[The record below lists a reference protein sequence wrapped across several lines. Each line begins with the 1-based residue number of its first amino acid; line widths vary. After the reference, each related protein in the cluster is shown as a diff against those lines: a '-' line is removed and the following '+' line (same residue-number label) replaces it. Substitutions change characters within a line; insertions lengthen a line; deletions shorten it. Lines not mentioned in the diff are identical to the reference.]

1 MENISTKYFRENI
14 QRSLLDEK
22 LRWNVKKATDL
33 TLSKRKSVI
42 EDIETWE
49 LLREKAY
56 RIRKNAIDNLDYYL
70 ELFENKCRGND
81 VQVIRATDG
90 EDACTIVNTILKS
103 VDAKLVVKSKS
114 MVTEEIHLNE
124 HLEESG
130 VEVVETDLGE
140 YIIQLAG
147 ETPSHITAPALHK
160 SREEIGKLFSE
171 KLELPY
177 SSDPTVLTGYARNI
191 LREKFLNADAGISGA
206 NFLIAET
213 GTIVLVENEGNAR
226 LSTTLPKIHIIIT
239 GIEKIIPSVDEALLL
254 LKLLPTSATGQKI
267 TSYVSFINKPKQP
280 DDIDGPKKIF
290 VILLDNG
297 RRNLLKYPETSSAL
311 YCIKCGA
318 CMNIC
323 PVYQTVGGHA
333 YNSVYP
339 GPIGSILT
347 PTMSSFCNG
356 KDLAYGSSLCGACT
370 EICPVKINIHHTLLW
385 IRSQAVENSYTPF
398 IEKLLFRVWRSVMQ
412 NVILYNILSKIMQF
426 LQPLMLQDGLKIR
439 EASASKNI
447 PELAD
452 KSFHEI
458 WKSEFSK

>member
-1 MENISTKYFRENI
+1 MKNISQKYFRENI

-22 LRWNVKKATDL
+22 LRSNVKNATAI
-33 TLSKRKSVI
+33 TLSKRKSII
-42 EDIETWE
+42 EDIGEWE
-49 LLREKAY
+49 LLRENAS
-56 RIRKNAIDNLDYYL
+56 RIRKNTIENLDYYL
-70 ELFENKCRGND
+70 KLFENTCHRNG
-81 VQVIRATDG
+81 VQVFHAANG
-90 EDACTIVNTILKS
+90 EEACVTVKEILRKTS
-103 VDAKLVVKSKS
+103 AKLVVKSKS
-114 MVTEEIHLNE
+114 MVTEEINLNE
-124 HLEESG
+124 EMEKNG
-130 VEVVETDLGE
+130 IEVIETDLGE
-140 YIIQLAG
+140 YIVQLAG

-160 SREEIGKLFSE
+160 SREEIGRLFSE
-171 KLELPY
+171 KLGLPY

-226 LSTTLPKIHIIIT
+226 LCTTLPKIHIIIT
-239 GIEKIIPSVDEALLL
+239 GIEKVVPSVDETLLL

-267 TSYVSFINKPKQP
+267 TSYISFINKHKHSN
-280 DDIDGPKKIF
+280 DIDGPEKIF

-297 RRNLLKYPETSSAL
+297 RRKLLKNPETNSAL

-356 KDLAYGSSLCGACT
+356 KDLAFGSSLCGACT

-385 IRSQAVENSYTPF
+385 IRNQAVEQSYTPI
-398 IEKLLFRVWRSVMQ
+398 IEKLLFRIWRSIMQ
-412 NVILYNILSKIMQF
+412 NIFLYNLSSKIMHF
-426 LQPLMLQDGLKIR
+426 LQPLMLHDGLSIP
-439 EASASKNI
+439 ETQASKNI
-447 PELAD
+447 PKLAD
-452 KSFHEI
+452 KSFHKI
-458 WKSEFSK
+458 WKSELSK